1 MSANPAA
8 VVFKSTRDFSLP
20 QKVDLRPLMTPVE
33 NQGNL
38 NSCTANAI
46 AGAYEYLIKKHT
58 AKPFDVSRLFIYYN
72 ARRRDGSQDEDEGSV
87 IQYGMEGLKKYGA
100 CHEQL
105 WPYDEGSV
113 LEKPDGQ
120 SYSEAAR
127 FKALDMQLVEVEID
141 HWKKA
146 LAEGFPIVFGCVL
159 FSSFDDCVKHGGLV
173 SMPSANEVKRG
184 EHGRHAMLCVGYSDV
199 DNVFIV
205 RNSWGNKWGASGYC
219 YMPYDYLMSKK
230 LNGGDCWILR
240 NAGNLPNPQETWV
253 NDGGSLLTAIGSAA
267 GNFLN
272 SLGKETY
279 DDVEHDFFA
288 TDGDGEWAEED
299 ASEDD
304 ESGGDDESS
313 WVEDDEDYSE
323 DDASDDDASE
333 DDDTETGDDTGDDA
347 ADGSDEEASEEDDV
361 SEEDAS
367 EEDAEGDEDASED
380 EASEDDEEADAG
392 EDGEEGADDEAS
404 DEEEEASDD
413 DASDDEEASEDAS
426 EDDASED
433 GDDEEDEDKS

>member
-1 MSANPAA
+1 
-8 VVFKSTRDFSLP
+8 
-20 QKVDLRPLMTPVE
+20 MTPVE
-33 NQGNL
+33 DQGNL

-105 WPYDEGSV
+105 WPYDEDSV
-113 LEKPDGQ
+113 LEKPTGQ

-127 FKALDMQLVEVEID
+127 FKALDMQLVGVD
-141 HWKKA
+141 LDQWKKA

-173 SMPSANEVKRG
+173 PMPSANEVKRG

-205 RNSWGNKWGASGYC
+205 RNSWGSKWGVSGYC

-240 NAGNLPNPQETWV
+240 NAGNLPNPRETWV
-253 NDGGSLLTAIGSAA
+253 DDGGSLLTAIGAAA

-279 DDVEHDFFA
+279 DDIEHDFFA
-288 TDGDGEWAEED
+288 ADDDGEWTDED
-299 ASEDD
+299 ASADE
-304 ESGGDDESS
+304 ESGGEDESS
-313 WVEDDEDYSE
+313 WVEDDEDYAEDDTS
-323 DDASDDDASE
+323 DDASSDEDPAEDDGSEEDPEGEEDASE
-333 DDDTETGDDTGDDA
+333 DDG
-347 ADGSDEEASEEDDV
+347 SEEDP
-361 SEEDAS
+361 
-367 EEDAEGDEDASED
+367 EGD
-380 EASEDDEEADAG
+380 
-392 EDGEEGADDEAS
+392 
-404 DEEEEASDD
+404 
-413 DASDDEEASEDAS
+413 EDAS

-433 GDDEEDEDKS
+433 GEETDEDGGDEDAADEEEVADDADPSDEEADEEDASEDGDGEDDEEEDQS